1 MKSVHILQFNN
12 QNTEEK
18 ILYIR
23 HLLTLNFHLH
33 LHLHLH
39 LQIDGEHSRSIERHF
54 LFLLVKNWTFTK
66 IQDEHLVCMIPN
78 VGLLEHLEKWSPN
91 GKKIIVPL
99 PQPSY
104 DLTLYLWNCIFGS
117 NCPERI
123 FQKIVT
129 CLQLWQHFLHW
140 FDCFNCFYRSITWAA
155 VFSFFSASPE
165 LSSVDAASQAEENSL
180 FWKRWNLVI
189 RESGLDKAPHLT
201 VSEQLIGPC
210 RLILKRMPQPPESRC
225 KIFDELSENW
235 SQLTF
240 FMDALPDTFVFGR
253 FFQTK

>member
-1 MKSVHILQFNN
+1 MALVHLRFYNIWDCVLSCSSIDPAAAAAFSDSEQFC
-12 QNTEEK
+12 
-18 ILYIR
+18 LYGS
-23 HLLTLNFHLH
+23 HCPG
-33 LHLHLH
+33 
-39 LQIDGEHSRSIERHF
+39 QIFS
-54 LFLLVKNWTFTK
+54 
-66 IQDEHLVCMIPN
+66 
-78 VGLLEHLEKWSPN
+78 
-91 GKKIIVPL
+91 
-99 PQPSY
+99 
-104 DLTLYLWNCIFGS
+104 
-117 NCPERI
+117 
-123 FQKIVT
+123 QKIVT
-129 CLQLWQHFLHW
+129 FFVTLTAVFNHFSHW

>member
-1 MKSVHILQFNN
+1 MILKS
-12 QNTEEK
+12 ESD
-18 ILYIR
+18 R
-23 HLLTLNFHLH
+23 FHFH
-33 LHLHLH
+33 FHFHFHLHLH

-104 DLTLYLWNCIFGS
+104 DLTLCLWNCIFGS

-140 FDCFNCFYRSITWAA
+140 FDCFNYFYGSITCARVGKTKILTRHLRLGTWKKPLNMDDFE
-155 VFSFFSASPE
+155 VFSHFSPFCI
-165 LSSVDAASQAEENSL
+165 SL
-180 FWKRWNLVI
+180 CMLY
-189 RESGLDKAPHLT
+189 D
-201 VSEQLIGPC
+201 
-210 RLILKRMPQPPESRC
+210 RLKTL
-225 KIFDELSENW
+225 
-235 SQLTF
+235 
-240 FMDALPDTFVFGR
+240 
-253 FFQTK
+253 